1 MPVPS
6 GGSWRRRD
14 LPYHHNF
21 LISPSKP
28 SHIPPLLIILATMTR
43 AALIIEDDPALAE
56 LVKLHLR
63 DVDCAADIADDGVTG
78 FEMFKNG
85 SYELVVLDI
94 MLPRKDG
101 LSVCRDIRRLPGYV
115 PILMLTAKST
125 EVDRVRGLE
134 TGADDYLTKPFSVRE
149 LVARI
154 KALLRRVDAL
164 SPEAP
169 GASEDAIIERGD
181 MRISM
186 LKRQVVVLGEE
197 IVLTA
202 KEFDLLAH
210 FARNPGQVFNRVQ
223 LLDQVWGYNHEGY
236 EHTVN
241 SHINRLRAKIESDPA
256 KPTYILTVWGVG
268 YKFAEL

>member
-1 MPVPS
+1 
-6 GGSWRRRD
+6 
-14 LPYHHNF
+14 
-21 LISPSKP
+21 
-28 SHIPPLLIILATMTR
+28 MTR
-43 AALIIEDDPALAE
+43 AALIIEDDPTLAE
-56 LVKLHLR
+56 LVQLHLR

-78 FEMFKNG
+78 LEMFKEG
-85 SYELVVLDI
+85 DYELVVLDI

-125 EVDRVRGLE
+125 ELDRVRGLE

-149 LVARI
+149 LVARV

-164 SPEAP
+164 SPETT
-169 GASEDAIIERGD
+169 GAADNEVIERGD
-181 MRISM
+181 MRIVVG
-186 LKRQVVVLGEE
+186 KRQVTVGNEDVT
-197 IVLTA
+197 LTA

-256 KPTYILTVWGVG
+256 KPRYILTVWGVG
-268 YKFAEL
+268 YKFAEM